1 MHPMHSASVMHHFN
15 ARFAELAALLDAA
28 RAACRAARLDADTTH
43 RVELVLEEAFSN
55 SVRHGYGGDSD
66 AQIWLASRILPDGLE
81 LVYQDAAIPFDPLR
95 DVALPKDGRPGGVGR
110 VLIKSLPRSA
120 RYDLIGGRNTLRLEF
135 GRAAEE
141 PRQ

>member
-1 MHPMHSASVMHHFN
+1 MHRFN

-28 RAACRAARLDADTTH
+28 RAACRAARLDPEATH

-66 AQIWLASRILPDGLE
+66 APIWLASRILPDGLE
-81 LVYQDAAIPFDPLR
+81 LVYQDAATPFDSLR

-120 RYDLIGGRNTLRLEF
+120 HYALIDGRNTLRLEF
-135 GRAAEE
+135 GGSAEE
-141 PRQ
+141 SRP